1 MNLRGFVSIRKSV
14 RECGSEH
21 ARVSESLRGSLRV
34 KEHEGVGGV
43 HAWVSERADVR
54 IRPDSYGEMNWWS
67 ILRQVKKNSIF
78 VNKPFKKPTNS
89 IEVWG
94 LINIWDA

>member
-43 HAWVSERADVR
+43 HA
-54 IRPDSYGEMNWWS
+54 
-67 ILRQVKKNSIF
+67 
-78 VNKPFKKPTNS
+78 
-89 IEVWG
+89 
-94 LINIWDA
+94 